1 MVNYEV
7 EGMTCGHCKKT
18 VEKVFAEIG
27 KEATANIEGNIVTVK
42 ESLTDAELNSLRS
55 RLSEDGYSLG
65 NVK

>member
-27 KEATANIEGNIVTVK
+27 KEATANIEENIVTVK
-42 ESLTDAELNSLRS
+42 ETLTDAELNSLRS

>member
-27 KEATANIEGNIVTVK
+27 KEATANIDEKLVTVN
-42 ESLTDAELNSLRS
+42 ESLSDTELNQLRE
-55 RLSEDGYSLG
+55 RLSEDGYTLG
-65 NVK
+65 NTK

>member
-27 KEATANIEGNIVTVK
+27 KEATANLDDKSVTVK
-42 ESLTDAELNSLRS
+42 ETLTDAELNQLRE

-65 NVK
+65 NIK

>member
-27 KEATANIEGNIVTVK
+27 KEATANIEENLVTVK

>member
-1 MVNYEV
+1 MVHYEV

-18 VEKVFAEIG
+18 VEKAFAEIG
-27 KEATANIEGNIVTVK
+27 KEATANIEENLVTVNDT
-42 ESLTDAELNSLRS
+42 LTDEELNQLRN

>member
-18 VEKVFAEIG
+18 VEMLFGEIG
-27 KEATANIEGNIVTVK
+27 KEATANIENKLVTVK
-42 ESLTDAELNSLRS
+42 ETLTDEELNKLRS

-65 NVK
+65 NIK

>member
-1 MVNYEV
+1 MVHYEV

-18 VEKVFAEIG
+18 VEKIFAEIG
-27 KEATANIEGNIVTVK
+27 KEATANIEENLVTVNDT
-42 ESLTDAELNSLRS
+42 LTDEELNQLRN

>member
-27 KEATANIEGNIVTVK
+27 KEATANIEENIVTVK

>member
-18 VEKVFAEIG
+18 VEKVFAEFG
-27 KEATANIEGNIVTVK
+27 TEATANLDDKSVTVK
-42 ESLTDAELNSLRS
+42 EILTDAELNKLRD
-55 RLSEDGYSLG
+55 RLSEDGYTLG

>member
-18 VEKVFAEIG
+18 VEKVFLEIG
-27 KEATANIEGNIVTVK
+27 KEATANIEENIVTVK
-42 ESLTDAELNSLRS
+42 ETLTDAELNSLRV
-55 RLSEDGYSLG
+55 RLSEDGYTLG

>member
-27 KEATANIEGNIVTVK
+27 KEATANIDEKLVTVN
-42 ESLTDAELNSLRS
+42 ESLSDAELNQLRE
-55 RLSEDGYSLG
+55 RLSEDGYTLG
-65 NVK
+65 NTK

>member
-7 EGMTCGHCKKT
+7 EGMTCIHCKKT
-18 VEKVFAEIG
+18 VEKVFAEFG
-27 KEATANIEGNIVTVK
+27 KEATANIDESLVTVNDT
-42 ESLTDAELNSLRS
+42 LTDEELNQLRN

>member
-27 KEATANIEGNIVTVK
+27 KEATANIEENIVTVK
-42 ESLTDAELNSLRS
+42 ETLTDAELNSLRS

-65 NVK
+65 NIK

>member
-27 KEATANIEGNIVTVK
+27 KEATANIEKNIVTVK
-42 ESLTDAELNSLRS
+42 DTLTDAELNSLRS